1 MGGTMIGTKLVAFVE
16 ATGIRVRAGDV
27 VRDFRGDGGTFVKSE
42 APRVP
47 GKSGKVMVI
56 RDGGNVVHNYDSV
69 WGIRV
74 EWLPQLAPDSREHYW
89 TRVADAARDLTAQLT
104 TWAPGPQDTALYH
117 QQFPENV
124 AARLDILEQ
133 AIKGWGA
140 R

>member
-1 MGGTMIGTKLVAFVE
+1 MIGINLLAFRE

-27 VRDFRGDGGTFVKSE
+27 VRDFRGDGGMFVKSE

-56 RDGGNVVHNYDSV
+56 RDGGAVVHNYDSV
-69 WGIRV
+69 WGLRV
-74 EWLPQLAPDSREHYW
+74 VWLPEIAPDAREHYW
-89 TRVADAARDLTAQLT
+89 TRVADAARDLLAQVT

-117 QQFPENV
+117 EQFPANV
-124 AARLDILEQ
+124 DARLDILEL
-133 AIKGWGA
+133 AIRGWGA